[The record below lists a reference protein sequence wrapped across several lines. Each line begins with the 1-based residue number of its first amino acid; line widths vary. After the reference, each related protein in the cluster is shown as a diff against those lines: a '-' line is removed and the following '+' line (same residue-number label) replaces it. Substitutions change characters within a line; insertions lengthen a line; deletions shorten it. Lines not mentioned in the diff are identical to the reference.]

1 MCSEGKKVDN
11 FWTLTSVALSGGP
24 RAKSDIHSFI
34 LGGYLKI
41 TCVCTCVV
49 TFQVHS
55 TMSPKVVQ
63 FARRHRK
70 LDEHLRSRVIRLH
83 RKLSVRA
90 IADVVGLQP
99 SSVHALLAR
108 DGELQRDM
116 RARLVPTVVHRLATP
131 KAKVRVRG
139 KKKRVTAL
147 AVRNCPRP
155 AA

>member
-1 MCSEGKKVDN
+1 
-11 FWTLTSVALSGGP
+11 
-24 RAKSDIHSFI
+24 
-34 LGGYLKI
+34 
-41 TCVCTCVV
+41 
-49 TFQVHS
+49 
-55 TMSPKVVQ
+55 MSPKVVQ
-63 FARRHRK
+63 FALRHRK

-116 RARLVPTVVHRLATP
+116 RARLLPTVVHKLATP

-147 AVRNCPRP
+147 AVRNALPTPCSMRTVRRAMQGLDVTRRRKRLQGEPLSQEQESRMNRSRNLQGW
-155 AA
+155 